1 MAFGG
6 RGTVLYLAWF
16 CAICASGQN
25 VGISMAPASGLAGTK
40 ISTPISM
47 SADSQYQ
54 VAALEWSFSY
64 LDADIISV
72 QVTAGE
78 AAAAADK
85 TVVCASTEGSTTCL
99 LYGLNLNFVSNGIVA
114 EATFELSPRPHS
126 SIPVRLTNV
135 TAATPEG
142 VSLPVSSDSEATILV
157 VPRPSRKR

>member
-6 RGTVLYLAWF
+6 PGKVFHLVLF
-16 CAICASGQN
+16 CVSCAAGQN
-25 VGISMAPASGLAGTK
+25 VGLSIANASGLAGTK
-40 ISTPISM
+40 VSAPISL
-47 SADSQYQ
+47 STDSRYQ
-54 VAALEWSFSY
+54 VAALGWSFSY

-99 LYGLNLNFVSNGIVA
+99 LYGMNFNLLSNGVVA

-135 TAATPEG
+135 TAATPDG
-142 VSLPVSSDSEATILV
+142 ASLPVSSDSEATILV